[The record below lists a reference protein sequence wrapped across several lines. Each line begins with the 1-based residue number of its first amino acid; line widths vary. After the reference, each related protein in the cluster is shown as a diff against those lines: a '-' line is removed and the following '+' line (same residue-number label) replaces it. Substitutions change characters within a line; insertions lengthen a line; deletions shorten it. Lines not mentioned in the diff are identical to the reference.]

1 MLGVGPVVKIE
12 VWSDVVCP
20 WCWVGKRNLEAA
32 LEGFEHRDQVE
43 VVYRSYELD
52 PVAPAEREGS
62 YVERLARKY
71 GVVEGQARAMIARIE
86 DAGAQVGLDFRFDI
100 ARAGN
105 TFDAHRLIH
114 LGGEPVKER
123 LMRAYFTEGE
133 PIGDRETL
141 VRLAVDAGL
150 AEDEVRTVLDSDLY
164 AEAVRADEQ
173 AAAEYDITGVPFFA
187 IDGKYGVAGA
197 QPPEILQ
204 RVLER
209 RWAEAGPAPGCEG
222 DTCAV

>member
-1 MLGVGPVVKIE
+1 MKIE

-20 WCWVGKRNLEAA
+20 WCWVGKRNLELA

-43 VVYRSYELD
+43 VVFRSYELD
-52 PVAPAEREGS
+52 PNAPPEREGT
-62 YVERLARKY
+62 YEERLARKY
-71 GVVEGQARAMIARIE
+71 GVAAGQARAMISRIV
-86 DAGAQVGLDFRFDI
+86 DAGALVGLDFRFDI
-100 ARAGN
+100 ARPGN
-105 TFDAHRLIH
+105 TFDAHRLIQ
-114 LGGEPVKER
+114 LGGAPVKER

-164 AEAVRADEQ
+164 ADAVRADER
-173 AAAEYDITGVPFFA
+173 AAAEHDITGVPFFA
-187 IDGKYGVAGA
+187 VDGKYGVAGA
-197 QPPEILQ
+197 QPPEILR

-209 RWAEAGPAPGCEG
+209 RFAEAAPPPPAPGCDDDG
-222 DTCAV
+222 VCAV

>member
-1 MLGVGPVVKIE
+1 MKLE

-20 WCWVGKRNLEAA
+20 WCYVGKRNLELA
-32 LEGFEHRDQVE
+32 LEGFEHRDQVD

-52 PVAPAEREGS
+52 PGAPPEREGT
-62 YVERLARKY
+62 YEERLSRKY
-71 GVVEGQARAMIARIE
+71 GVPVGQARAMIARIV
-86 DAGAQVGLDFRFDI
+86 DAGAQVGLDFRFDL

-105 TFDAHRLIH
+105 TFDAHRLIK

-150 AEDEVRTVLDSDLY
+150 DEGEVRAVLDSDRY
-164 AEAVRADEQ
+164 ADAVRADEK
-173 AAAEYDITGVPFFA
+173 AGVEHDITGVPFFA

-197 QPPEILQ
+197 QPPEILR

-209 RWAEAGPAPGCEG
+209 RWAEARPPEVA
-222 DTCAV
+222 